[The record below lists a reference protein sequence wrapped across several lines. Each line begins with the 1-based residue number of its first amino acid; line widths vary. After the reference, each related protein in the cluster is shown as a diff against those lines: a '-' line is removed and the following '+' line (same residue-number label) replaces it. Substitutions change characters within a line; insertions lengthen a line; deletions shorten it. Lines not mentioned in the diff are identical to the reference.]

1 MRKFIPLLLLLTL
14 TSCKTIYSRGQYVD
28 DAQVDSLMNKKM
40 TKEEITEMLGSPTL
54 VSDYSKD
61 TWYYAQRN
69 LLQRAWLKP
78 KVVSQRV
85 VQIDFAKNVTSKVEV
100 FNDADIKDIV
110 VASEYTKSPGTE
122 KNALQSFVRNFA
134 KFNKAKKKKKTR

>member
-1 MRKFIPLLLLLTL
+1 MRKFIPILLLLTL
-14 TSCKTIYSRGQYVD
+14 VGCKTIYSRGQYVED
-28 DAQVDSLMNKKM
+28 VQLDSLMNKKM
-40 TKEEITEMLGSPTL
+40 TKEDITEMLGSPTL
-54 VSDYSKD
+54 VSDYSQD
-61 TWYYAQRN
+61 TWYYAHRN
-69 LLQRAWLKP
+69 LLQRAWLTP

-85 VQIDFAKNVTSKVEV
+85 VQIDFEKNIASKVTA
-100 FNDADIKDIV
+100 FNDDDIKDIV